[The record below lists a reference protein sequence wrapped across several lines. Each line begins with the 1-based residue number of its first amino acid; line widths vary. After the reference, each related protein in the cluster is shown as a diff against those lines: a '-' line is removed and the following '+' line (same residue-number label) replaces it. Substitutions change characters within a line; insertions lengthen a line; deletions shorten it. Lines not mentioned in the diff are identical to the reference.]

1 MVFNAVRL
9 FFNFKNTTMEDMI
22 NLSDLLKHEIL
33 DLYSAEEQIIDAL
46 PAMIE
51 KASNGEL
58 KKALRQHL
66 EVTKEQRKRLDQVKE
81 WMGEGSENGNGKN
94 KGFFSRM
101 FSGNNGPEGE
111 KCKAMEGLIAEGE
124 KMMSA
129 DASEE
134 VCDAAIIASA
144 QKIEHYE
151 ISGYGTART
160 YARELQLEEV
170 ARLLEQT
177 LNEEYQADDLLTKL
191 ATGRINLEAEAATEI
206 DDNRSARTSGGRKSA
221 SSTRSSSSSRVS
233 SRQGSEKGSGS
244 ERSKSSSNGKST
256 GKSSSSNNK
265 SNSSAKNSSNKNGS
279 SKSNRSATSTRSG
292 TKSQSSKNKKG
303 SKRSSTNNKKERSK
317 SGASR

>member
-1 MVFNAVRL
+1 
-9 FFNFKNTTMEDMI
+9 MEDMI

-46 PAMIE
+46 PGMIG

-66 EVTKEQRKRLDQVKE
+66 EVTKEQKNRLDQVKE
-81 WMGEGSENGNGKN
+81 WMGEGSENAGGKN
-94 KGFFSRM
+94 KGLFSRM
-101 FSGNNGPEGE
+101 FSGNNGSEGE
-111 KCKAMEGLIAEGE
+111 KCKAMEGLITEGE

-160 YARELQLEEV
+160 YARELQLEDV

-177 LNEEYQADDLLTKL
+177 LNEEYQADDLLTKI

-206 DDNRSARTSGGRKSA
+206 DDNRSSKTSGGKSA
-221 SSTRSSSSSRVS
+221 NSRPSSSATKVS
-233 SRQGSEKGSGS
+233 PRQTSEKASGS
-244 ERSKSSSNGKST
+244 ERSKSSSNGKSN
-256 GKSSSSNNK
+256 GRSSSSNNK
-265 SNSSAKNSSNKNGS
+265 SSSSTKNSSNKNGS
-279 SKSNRSATSTRSG
+279 SKSNRSATSTRSEN
-292 TKSQSSKNKKG
+292 KSQTSKGKKS
-303 SKRSSTNNKKERSK
+303 SKRSSTNNNKQRSK

>member
-1 MVFNAVRL
+1 
-9 FFNFKNTTMEDMI
+9 MEDMI

-66 EVTKEQRKRLDQVKE
+66 EVTKEQKNRLDQVKE
-81 WMGEGSENGNGKN
+81 WMGEGSENGKGND

-101 FSGNNGPEGE
+101 FSGNNGSGGE

-177 LNEEYQADDLLTKL
+177 LNEEYQADDLGVRLMTQ
-191 ATGRINLEAEAATEI
+191 AGYDPEAAIKVFDILKANTPANKTPGFLLDHPI
-206 DDNRSARTSGGRKSA
+206 TD
-221 SSTRSSSSSRVS
+221 
-233 SRQGSEKGSGS
+233 
-244 ERSKSSSNGKST
+244 ERIRALAQKYKL
-256 GKSSSSNNK
+256 KL
-265 SNSSAKNSSNKNGS
+265 
-279 SKSNRSATSTRSG
+279 
-292 TKSQSSKNKKG
+292 Q
-303 SKRSSTNNKKERSK
+303 
-317 SGASR
+317 